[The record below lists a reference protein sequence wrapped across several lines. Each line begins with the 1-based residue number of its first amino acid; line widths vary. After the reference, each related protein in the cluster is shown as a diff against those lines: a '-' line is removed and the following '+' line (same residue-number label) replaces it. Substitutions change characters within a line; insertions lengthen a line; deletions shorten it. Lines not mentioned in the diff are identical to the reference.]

1 MRRPPAPRKRLQSVP
16 RQARRPRRPQRR
28 AERAGVG
35 AGPGLAAAGE
45 RASPQLADERGGR
58 AGPREQL
65 AAVLPVL
72 LRHGAGQRA
81 LLHPVLPLLDL
92 ESGRAGGP
100 EARGHLGAGHV
111 PGPVHQGHHPPA
123 AARLAARGQAGGL
136 LQLRVQHALH
146 PCHVRHGHPHFHGPP
161 HLRPLAVSS
170 YIWTDS
176 YSLLVFPS
184 LPK

>member
-1 MRRPPAPRKRLQSVP
+1 MP
-16 RQARRPRRPQRR
+16 RQARRWRRWPPQRR
-28 AERAGVG
+28 VEPAGER
-35 AGPGLAAAGE
+35 AGPGLAAAGGPP
-45 RASPQLADERGGR
+45 AAQLADGRGGR

-65 AAVLPVL
+65 ATLLPVL
-72 LRHGAGQRA
+72 LRHGAGQRTV
-81 LLHPVLPLLDL
+81 LHPLLPLVDL
-92 ESGRAGGP
+92 ESGRPSGP

-111 PGPVHQGHHPPA
+111 PGPVHQGHHPLA
-123 AARLAARGQAGGL
+123 AARLAAGGQVGGL

-146 PCHVRHGHPHFHGPP
+146 PCHVRHRHPHFLGPP

-176 YSLLVFPS
+176 CSLLVFPS

>member
-1 MRRPPAPRKRLQSVP
+1 MRRRGRPA
-16 RQARRPRRPQRR
+16 
-28 AERAGVG
+28 
-35 AGPGLAAAGE
+35 
-45 RASPQLADERGGR
+45 PQLADGRGGR

-65 AAVLPVL
+65 AALLPVL
-72 LRHGAGQRA
+72 PRHGAGQRA

-92 ESGRAGGP
+92 EPGRPGGP
-100 EARGHLGAGHV
+100 AAGGHLGAGHV
-111 PGPVHQGHHPPA
+111 PGPVHQGRHPLA
-123 AARLAARGQAGGL
+123 AARLAARGQVGGL

-146 PCHVRHGHPHFHGPP
+146 PRHVRHRHPHRHGPA

-176 YSLLVFPS
+176 YSLLVFSS